1 MSHVAYVLVGDP
13 SPERLPASPSDAVP
27 YTKDSL
33 KATLQCLGCKPR
45 HAYRISDAAFDAF
58 AAIRDRA
65 LGPSRRR
72 GRRAWRA
79 QSQSGGW
86 QQGEGSGCCVALSRR
101 DFDAIV
107 VEAMGRRM
115 AWRGALSQDWRIAC
129 SLREHRRSVTVLL
142 CGTSGTGKSTL
153 ASLLANRLG
162 ITTVISTDS
171 VRSMLRSFNDS
182 CLLAASTYEAGDYFD
197 AERTIGLEGLSDSQ
211 RAVKGYKAQ
220 SEMVMEHLGRLIAE
234 CEGRNESLLCEGVHL
249 SLNFVIRLMRSHPS
263 IVPILVY
270 ISNEEKHRER
280 FACWLNTALCS
291 CRCVKRMAKGE
302 KMLDAA
308 TNTAKAVN
316 AEFSA
321 VKDTMAWRGK
331 AMLELIRQKAMPDF
345 PCDPSTSS
353 GPSMFSSDGGEDT
366 SEASFVE
373 LPRLTSE
380 RVMSSDPEDDIASYW
395 EDSSDNE
402 KAGMPE
408 AYAECGSVW
417 ESTDLEEHEDEDD
430 DSWGPVALPG
440 GARSCTDGDW
450 GP

>member
-1 MSHVAYVLVGDP
+1 MQN
-13 SPERLPASPSDAVP
+13 AV
-27 YTKDSL
+27 Y
-33 KATLQCLGCKPR
+33 
-45 HAYRISDAAFDAF
+45 
-58 AAIRDRA
+58 
-65 LGPSRRR
+65 
-72 GRRAWRA
+72 
-79 QSQSGGW
+79 
-86 QQGEGSGCCVALSRR
+86 
-101 DFDAIV
+101 
-107 VEAMGRRM
+107 
-115 AWRGALSQDWRIAC
+115 C

-182 CLLAASTYEAGDYFD
+182 RLLAASTYEAGDYFD

-280 FACWLNTALCS
+280 FAVRSKYMAMDPAKNRYVKYLKNIRVIQDFLIRKADKHLIPKVDNTNVDRSIAIIHACMFG
-291 CRCVKRMAKGE
+291 CVKRMAKGE

-417 ESTDLEEHEDEDD
+417 ESTDLEEHEDEDED
-430 DSWGPVALPG
+430 GWGPVALPG